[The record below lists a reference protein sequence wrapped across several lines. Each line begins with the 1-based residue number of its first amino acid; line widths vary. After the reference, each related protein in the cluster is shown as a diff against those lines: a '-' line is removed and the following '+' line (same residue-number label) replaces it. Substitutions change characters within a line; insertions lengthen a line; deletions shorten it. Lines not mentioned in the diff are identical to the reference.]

1 MISVLK
7 DNIEGKKDAKES
19 EHKFISAYGDQCL
32 NKNKPILID
41 MKEYQK
47 NYETEYKKRKIS
59 W

>member
-7 DNIEGKKDAKES
+7 DNIEGKEDAKES
-19 EHKFISAYGDQCL
+19 EHNFISAYGDQCV

-47 NYETEYKKRKIS
+47 NYQTEYNKRKKTS
-59 W
+59 